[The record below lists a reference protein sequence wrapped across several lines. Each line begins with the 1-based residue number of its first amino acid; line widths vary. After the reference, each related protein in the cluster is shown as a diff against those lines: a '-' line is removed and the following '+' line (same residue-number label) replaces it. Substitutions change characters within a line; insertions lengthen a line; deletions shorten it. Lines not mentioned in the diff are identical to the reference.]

1 MEGTTSPF
9 NSGTLTNLA
18 LPLLR
23 NFKAGASKTFTERSA
38 STRSLHLLFV
48 ARIAAERRYAS
59 DLLALTR
66 MPVPGEDSPS
76 LTEALASVRGNLASR
91 AALHVEIA
99 ASFARDVAEPLEE
112 AAMLQ
117 AAQIDQARTAARPRS
132 AALRKA
138 ESRYARAS
146 ASFAKRERR
155 EAAVVAAYAG
165 GSKSHAAA
173 RAYSVKAEAAF
184 VLQNAAWEDAE
195 RARHAAV
202 REIEPIVEAM
212 CAAEAKRVGKT
223 KDCLRRYCV
232 FESSLAANAQYDL
245 QKLASEL
252 DAIAPDADRTSLLEG
267 LRAGVVAAQLAAVE
281 ADETHMARHLLATLP
296 PRPGFIPAVGAEEGP
311 PPRVPPRR
319 HGDAPEIQV
328 GAFVDFFTDS
338 DSDGESDA
346 DVASASDAAAAA
358 SPAASPGARDSAVR
372 TGDRSSRARRGSH
385 DFSGADAAPTA
396 PPSPS
401 HAEALR
407 RRLQEVGGGIKS
419 AAQRLRARRKS
430 DAAAAAR
437 ALETG
442 RAVSAARN
450 AERIMAAAGA
460 AAAEEGAA
468 LTEEQTL
475 AAEAS
480 APVPPRPRSKR
491 FAYAAAAD
499 ASASG
504 AASDDVAVEEEAA
517 APAAVT
523 HAAFERAFAAA
534 APAHVDARSF
544 PTKMPHVV
552 QLVEPVAAP
561 PTRSR
566 KN

>member
-212 CAAEAKRVGKT
+212 CAAEAKRVAKKEAVKAAEAKAAIE
-223 KDCLRRYCV
+223 KD
-232 FESSLAANAQYDL
+232 
-245 QKLASEL
+245 
-252 DAIAPDADRTSLLEG
+252 DAE
-267 LRAGVVAAQLAAVE
+267 
-281 ADETHMARHLLATLP
+281 
-296 PRPGFIPAVGAEEGP
+296 
-311 PPRVPPRR
+311 
-319 HGDAPEIQV
+319 
-328 GAFVDFFTDS
+328 
-338 DSDGESDA
+338 
-346 DVASASDAAAAA
+346 AAAAQA
-358 SPAASPGARDSAVR
+358 DLDKAR
-372 TGDRSSRARRGSH
+372 
-385 DFSGADAAPTA
+385 ADAAE
-396 PPSPS
+396 S
-401 HAEALR
+401 
-407 RRLQEVGGGIKS
+407 
-419 AAQRLRARRKS
+419 
-430 DAAAAAR
+430 AAAR
-437 ALETG
+437 AQG
-442 RAVSAARN
+442 GANAAE
-450 AERIMAAAGA
+450 ATAAATAIQAVARGCDARRRRRTSLRA
-460 AAAEEGAA
+460 AAAVA
-468 LTEEQTL
+468 
-475 AAEAS
+475 
-480 APVPPRPRSKR
+480 R
-491 FAYAAAAD
+491 FARGKLASRAVAHRRFELEVRPHAD
-499 ASASG
+499 DLGWLATTG
-504 AASDDVAVEEEAA
+504 ALC
-517 APAAVT
+517 
-523 HAAFERAFAAA
+523 
-534 APAHVDARSF
+534 
-544 PTKMPHVV
+544 K
-552 QLVEPVAAP
+552 L
-561 PTRSR
+561 
-566 KN
+566 